1 MSNVALIRGTLNNI
15 IFCILVGVLAIPIK
29 NFTAQCYKMLGI
41 SWFKT
46 IYLYIRIIVGK
57 LKLNPGGK
65 NKQNVNILSQQVK
78 WLHVESDQTLFI
90 NYFLF
95 I

>member
-1 MSNVALIRGTLNNI
+1 
-15 IFCILVGVLAIPIK
+15 
-29 NFTAQCYKMLGI
+29 MLGI

-65 NKQNVNILSQQVK
+65 NKQNVNNLSQQVK
-78 WLHVESDQTLFI
+78 WLHVESDKTLFI
-90 NYFLF
+90 NYFF
-95 I
+95 IYLKKKSLLRCNKGQLYFILN